1 MKRILIVGAT
11 SAIAK
16 VTAKRFAKDGSR
28 LFLVSKTESK
38 LRDLATELEEAGA
51 EKVGTYELD
60 VVQFNKHHDMFDR
73 ARGFLGGFD
82 LIFLAHGDLPDQDII
97 ATNPSQT
104 VHCVNVNG
112 VSVVSLATIAADFFE
127 RAGSGCLAVI
137 SSVAGER
144 GKASNYAYGSA
155 KAMVT
160 TFLQGL
166 RNRLDRKGIKVITIL
181 PGPVDTP
188 MTEGIDRKNKPFST
202 AEEVGNGIYDAIKKG
217 KDVVYLPGKWRWMM
231 MAAKMIPESKFK
243 GMDL

>member
-16 VTAKRFAKDGSR
+16 VTAKRYAKDGAN
-28 LFLVSKTESK
+28 LFLVSKTEAK
-38 LRDLATELEEAGA
+38 LRDLAAELEGDGA
-51 EKVGTYELD
+51 EKVGFYELD
-60 VVQFNKHHDMFDR
+60 VVQFNKHHEMFDR

-82 LIFLAHGDLPDQDII
+82 LVFLAHGDLPDQEVI

-104 VHCVNVNG
+104 VQCINVNG
-112 VSVVSLATIAADFFE
+112 VSVVSLATIAAGFFE
-127 RAGSGCLAVI
+127 KSGSGCLAVI

-144 GKASNYAYGSA
+144 GKSSNYAYGSA

-188 MTEGIDRKNKPFST
+188 MTEGMEKTKHFVD
-202 AEEVGNGIYDAIKKG
+202 AESVGNGIYDAINKG
-217 KDVVYLPGKWRWMM
+217 KDVVYLPGKWKYMM
-231 MAAKMIPESKFK
+231 MGVRMIPESKFK